1 MFSEAHF
8 LLKVADRAFLGN
20 TSILWTRGEVPWRIE
35 TDDYMGKKRE
45 PVFTDAQ
52 IANITSVTQ
61 HIQKEV
67 PCIVFR

>member
-20 TSILWTRGEVPWRIE
+20 TSILWTGGEVPWRIE
-35 TDDYMGKKRE
+35 TDDWDGIKE

-52 IANITSVTQ
+52 IANITSAIQ